1 MKIYTLL
8 SIILL
13 LFASQTILQAVDPI
27 EVGMQRELFVDHHV
41 IGSKDIDPLFLGKP
55 NAKTPHDRFF
65 YLQGGRL
72 AAVRAGDGKLF
83 TKGEPY
89 NLKNDLSEKKSIAS
103 DNPAIN
109 LKIEQL
115 TSGTKHHFFGYI
127 GQCQTIPWNASGRYV
142 LGLEIDRIDH
152 LPTPDEAATVF
163 VIDTQRDNKILRLDK
178 THAWNP
184 QQGTM
189 FYWHPLKAETQF
201 FFNDRD
207 VKTGKVFVVL
217 YDLEKKKRVREYKYD
232 DSPIGNGGV
241 AADGSV
247 FLGLNYGRL
256 ARLRLVT
263 GYPEALDWSKDEPAP
278 KNDGMFIVDIKTGQR
293 RLLVSYRQLNEA
305 LKQRNPK
312 TQHSGLFIN
321 HTLLNRKSDR
331 VYFFVRGG
339 WSGKKGDKI
348 NMPCSIHTDGSGL
361 TLHDKHIGG
370 HPEWA
375 EDNLLIGRQ
384 GDNQIF
390 YDVDKKKVVGQLGT
404 PKMFPKPEGDISL
417 SPSGQWF
424 VNGYKKDKKNYYAVY
439 RRTDG
444 AFARSEGV
452 DKGSYSGDIRIDPAP
467 RWNRTND
474 GILVPGIAKNKTRQ
488 MYVIH
493 VMTTEVSPSVKEHK
507 KD

>member
-1 MKIYTLL
+1 MKN
-8 SIILL
+8 
-13 LFASQTILQAVDPI
+13 LFAILFITMLTCLKSYPA
-27 EVGMQRELFVDHHV
+27 ET
-41 IGSKDIDPLFLGKP
+41 PLI
-55 NAKTPHDRFF
+55 H
-65 YLQGGRL
+65 
-72 AAVRAGDGKLF
+72 
-83 TKGEPY
+83 
-89 NLKNDLSEKKSIAS
+89 
-103 DNPAIN
+103 

-127 GQCQTIPWNASGRYV
+127 GQCQTIPWNAGGRYV
-142 LGLEIDRIDH
+142 LGLEIDRIDR

-163 VIDTQRDNKILRLDK
+163 VIDTHQNNKILRLDK

-217 YDLEKKKRVREYKYD
+217 YDVENKKRVHEYKYD

-241 AADGSV
+241 AADGSF

-278 KNDGMFIVDIKTGQR
+278 ENDGMFMVDIKTGRQ
-293 RLLVSYRQLNEA
+293 RLLVSYRQLDEA
-305 LKQRNPK
+305 LKQRDPEIK
-312 TQHSGLFIN
+312 HSGLFIN
-321 HTLLNRKSDR
+321 HTLLNRQSDR

-339 WSGKKGDKI
+339 WSGNRGDRI
-348 NMPCSIHTDGSGL
+348 NIPFSIHTDGSGL
-361 TLHDKHIGG
+361 TLHDRHIGG

-384 GDNQIF
+384 GENQIF

-404 PKMFPKPEGDISL
+404 PEMFPKPEGDISL

-424 VNGYKKDKKNYYAVY
+424 VNGYQKGEKNYYAVY

-474 GILVPGIAKNKTRQ
+474 AILVPGIAKNKTRQ
-488 MYVIH
+488 MFLIRVRAAGK
-493 VMTTEVSPSVKEHK
+493 SASVKTVE
-507 KD
+507 